1 MSAYWRGVLLD
12 DRSAAMMAEV
22 ARLTGPTVEPS
33 QGSYST
39 GVSAS
44 AGTHSGGGAIDLAAE
59 QLNSAQRDELVA
71 AMRQVGWA
79 AWLRTPAQGFSYH
92 VHGIAV
98 DCPDLA
104 PAAAAQVRDY
114 FAGRNGLASRA
125 PDDGPRDW
133 VGVTWETYQQKPKP
147 TPLSLEDDMPT
158 LVLAPSRPAV
168 WVIGS
173 TQVAQSG
180 TDTIRKTAGPDIP
193 MIEMTTDDF
202 DKWQREGVA
211 PTLPNQRAAG
221 YVVTHSSGTGYLMA
235 ADLSTRTVLAGPPDR
250 DALIAAGVPTL
261 GLSDAQID
269 KATQIG

>member
-1 MSAYWRGVLLD
+1 
-12 DRSAAMMAEV
+12 
-22 ARLTGPTVEPS
+22 
-33 QGSYST
+33 
-39 GVSAS
+39 
-44 AGTHSGGGAIDLAAE
+44 
-59 QLNSAQRDELVA
+59 
-71 AMRQVGWA
+71 
-79 AWLRTPAQGFSYH
+79 
-92 VHGIAV
+92 
-98 DCPDLA
+98 
-104 PAAAAQVRDY
+104 
-114 FAGRNGLASRA
+114 
-125 PDDGPRDW
+125 
-133 VGVTWETYQQKPKP
+133 
-147 TPLSLEDDMPT
+147 MPT